1 MTPMRRHP
9 FTFIEI
15 MIATA
20 IMLMVAMTLY
30 VYSRQTTMSWNRVV
44 AGRNRLSELLT
55 LDRTIDSV
63 LSHAVPLTWP
73 DADGK
78 KTPVIVATRDRFRCA
93 YLHRLNDVEEGALR
107 LAEFVVENQNLYL
120 VYSDRPFLDWSE
132 TEGRTQTSLLAEEVA
147 GIAFRYADWS
157 DRKDDLWSD
166 RLLWLDEW
174 ETAESGRTDI
184 PLAVMMTVEWL
195 DGRSECWL
203 RRTMG
208 NGYRERFGKW
218 EPLSE
223 ERR

>member
-1 MTPMRRHP
+1 MKSARRRA

-15 MIATA
+15 MIATV
-20 IMLMVAMTLY
+20 ILLMVAMTLY
-30 VYSRQTTMSWNRVV
+30 VYSRQTTMSWNRVI

-63 LSHAVPLTWP
+63 LSHAVAFTWP
-73 DADGK
+73 NADGE
-78 KTPVIVATRDRFRCA
+78 KTPVLMAARDRFRCA
-93 YLHRLNDVEEGALR
+93 YLHRLNDIDAGALR

-132 TEGRTQTSLLAEEVA
+132 TGGRTQTSLLAEEIA
-147 GIAFRYADWS
+147 GISFRYADWS
-157 DRKDDLWSD
+157 DRKDDAWGD

-174 ETAESGRTDI
+174 ETADSGRPDI

-223 ERR
+223 EKR